1 MASPGP
7 TATLQEMLIEDILE
21 SVPIGV
27 MILDSEGRIL
37 RMSARQERISQV
49 RKEEVIGK
57 LFHEAFPKTL
67 EQGVSR
73 PYWRLLKQ
81 RKPFD
86 VTIDRYIP
94 QYYDRVMTY
103 HARGAYLRRTNSFI
117 LLHDLEEELYHETSA

>member
-57 LFHEAFPKTL
+57 L
-67 EQGVSR
+67 
-73 PYWRLLKQ
+73 
-81 RKPFD
+81 
-86 VTIDRYIP
+86 IP
-94 QYYDRVMTY
+94 
-103 HARGAYLRRTNSFI
+103 
-117 LLHDLEEELYHETSA
+117 